1 MSLTGRLVAG
11 MVAVLLVTVLVLAWS
26 ADALLRSRLEGE
38 IRTALERDA
47 RLVRLALPADPS
59 RLQASAQRLGQ
70 ETGLRITII
79 DTTGRVV
86 AESELGGDALA
97 NLENHLG
104 RPEIQEAI
112 RTGTGA
118 NRRISHTVGRPL
130 LYVAIRG
137 GPGFVRVSTGLETVD
152 AVVSRA
158 QGAVLLASLLALALG
173 LGIAMLAARS
183 FARPLTEAA
192 AAARAIADGQPPHFP
207 RAGVRDVDALIAA
220 LREMHEQLSRRFED
234 LRREREE
241 STALVEAMVEGVLAA
256 DARGRILTANSAAR
270 RLLGFEAGREFPNL
284 TQLFHPKPARDAVD
298 AALRG
303 EVVAEREL
311 ELEDRVLLA
320 SARPLATGGT
330 VLVLHD
336 VTALRRL
343 ESVRRDFV
351 ANVSHELKTPL
362 TSIAG
367 YAETLA
373 GETPDPDTSRR
384 FLEVILA
391 NSRRMQRLVDDLLDL
406 SRIESG
412 GWQPEPEPQEVA
424 AVAREVLDLFAD
436 RAAEG
441 GVECV
446 VEVAPEAS
454 SLEMDP
460 QALRQVLSNL
470 VDNALRYTPSGGR
483 ITIAAR
489 RDGTAILLEVR
500 DTGAGIPSEHLTR
513 LFERF
518 YRVDPS
524 RSRAAG
530 GTGLGLAIVKH
541 LIEAHGGECEA
552 LSTLGVGTTIRCR
565 IPQPREAPPPA

>member
-1 MSLTGRLVAG
+1 
-11 MVAVLLVTVLVLAWS
+11 
-26 ADALLRSRLEGE
+26 
-38 IRTALERDA
+38 
-47 RLVRLALPADPS
+47 
-59 RLQASAQRLGQ
+59 
-70 ETGLRITII
+70 
-79 DTTGRVV
+79 
-86 AESELGGDALA
+86 
-97 NLENHLG
+97 
-104 RPEIQEAI
+104 
-112 RTGTGA
+112 
-118 NRRISHTVGRPL
+118 
-130 LYVAIRG
+130 
-137 GPGFVRVSTGLETVD
+137 
-152 AVVSRA
+152 
-158 QGAVLLASLLALALG
+158 
-173 LGIAMLAARS
+173 
-183 FARPLTEAA
+183 
-192 AAARAIADGQPPHFP
+192 
-207 RAGVRDVDALIAA
+207 
-220 LREMHEQLSRRFED
+220 MHEQLTRRFED
-234 LRREREE
+234 LRRERAE

-256 DARGRILTANSAAR
+256 DARGRVLTANSAAR
-270 RLLGFEAGREFPNL
+270 RLLGFEAAREFPNL
-284 TQLFHPKPARDAVD
+284 TQLFHPKPARDVVD

-303 EVVAEREL
+303 DVVDEREL
-311 ELEDRVLLA
+311 DLEDRILLA

-373 GETPDPDTSRR
+373 GETPDPETARG

-412 GWQPEPEPQEVA
+412 GWKPEPEPQDVG
-424 AVAREVLDLFAD
+424 AVAGEVLELFAG

-441 GVECV
+441 GVRCV
-446 VEVAPEAS
+446 VDVAPAAT
-454 SLEMDP
+454 SLEMDS

-470 VDNALRYTPSGGR
+470 VDNALRYTPSGGL
-483 ITIAAR
+483 ITIASR
-489 RDGTAILLEVR
+489 REGAAILLEVR
-500 DTGAGIPSEHLTR
+500 DTGAGIPGEHLPR

-541 LIEAHGGECEA
+541 LIEAHGGDCEA
-552 LSTLGVGTTIRCR
+552 LSTVGEGTTIRCR
-565 IPQPREAPPPA
+565 IPQPREVPMTA

>member
-1 MSLTGRLVAG
+1 MTLGGRLIAG
-11 MVAVLLVTVLVLAWS
+11 MVAVLLLTVLVLAWS
-26 ADALLRSRLEGE
+26 ADALLRSRLEND
-38 IRTALERDA
+38 IRNSLERDA
-47 RLVRLALPADPS
+47 RLVRLALPADS
-59 RLQASAQRLGQ
+59 SQLQLAVLRLGQ
-70 ETGLRITII
+70 ETGLRITVI
-79 DTTGRVV
+79 DSTGRVV
-86 AESELGGDALA
+86 AESELGSDHLTD
-97 NLENHLG
+97 LENHLG
-104 RPEIQEAI
+104 RPEIQQALHE
-112 RTGTGA
+112 GVGA
-118 NRRISHTVGRPL
+118 NRRTSRTVGRQL

-137 GPGFVRVSTGLETVD
+137 GPGFVRVSTGLEEVD
-152 AVVSRA
+152 AIVSRA
-158 QGAVLLASLLALALG
+158 QRAVLLASLLALALG
-173 LGIAMLAARS
+173 LGIATLAARA

-192 AAARAIADGQPPHFP
+192 TAARAIADGRQPHFP
-207 RAGVRDVDALIAA
+207 HTGVPDVDALISA
-220 LREMHEQLSRRFED
+220 LREMHQQLTRRFDE

-241 STALVEAMVEGVLAA
+241 SAALVEAMVEGVLAA
-256 DARGRILTANSAAR
+256 DGRGRILTANSAAR
-270 RLLGFEAGREFPNL
+270 RLLGFEPGEEFPNL
-284 TQLFHPKPARDAVD
+284 TQMFHPKPARDVVD

-311 ELEDRVLLA
+311 DLDDRVLLA

-330 VLVLHD
+330 VLVLYD

-343 ESVRRDFV
+343 ELVRRDFV

-373 GETPDPDTSRR
+373 SETPDSETTRR

-412 GWQPEPEPQEVA
+412 GWLPEPEPQPVDAVA
-424 AVAREVLDLFAD
+424 AEVLDLFAG
-436 RAAEG
+436 RATEG
-441 GVECV
+441 GVHCV
-446 VEVAPEAS
+446 VDVAPDAAIVV
-454 SLEMDP
+454 MDP

-470 VDNALRYTPSGGR
+470 VDNALRYTPKEGT
-483 ITIAAR
+483 ITIASH
-489 RDGTAILLEVR
+489 RDGDSVLLEVR
-500 DTGAGIPSEHLTR
+500 DTGAGIPADHLPR

-541 LIEAHGGECEA
+541 LVEAHGGSCEA
-552 LSTLGVGTTIRCR
+552 LSTLGEGTTIRCR
-565 IPQPREAPPPA
+565 IPQGKEDSPTG

>member
-1 MSLTGRLVAG
+1 VSFTGRLVAG
-11 MVAVLLVTVLVLAWS
+11 MVAVLLVTVLALAWS
-26 ADALLRSRLEGE
+26 ADALLRSSLEGE
-38 IRTALERDA
+38 IRASLERDA
-47 RLVRLALPADPS
+47 HLVRRALPTDPS
-59 RLQASAQRLGQ
+59 RLQSSVLQLAE

-97 NLENHLG
+97 TLENHLG

-112 RTGTGA
+112 KSGTGA

-137 GPGFVRVSTGLETVD
+137 GPGFVRVSTGLEAVD

-158 QGAVLLASLLALALG
+158 QRAVLLASLLALALG
-173 LGIAMLAARS
+173 LGMATLAARS
-183 FARPLTEAA
+183 FARPLTETA
-192 AAARAIADGQPPHFP
+192 AAARAIADGRPPYFP
-207 RAGVRDVDALIAA
+207 HAGVRDVDALIAA

-270 RLLGFEAGREFPNL
+270 RLLGFEGGREFPNL
-284 TQLFHPKPARDAVD
+284 TQLFHPKPARDVVD

-311 ELEDRVLLA
+311 DLEDRILLA

-373 GETPDPDTSRR
+373 GETPDPETTRR

-412 GWQPEPEPQEVA
+412 GWQPEPEPQDLATVA
-424 AVAREVLDLFAD
+424 GEVLDLFAG

-441 GVECV
+441 GVGCV
-446 VEVAPEAS
+446 VEVAADAATV
-454 SLEMDP
+454 EMDA

-489 RDGTAILLEVR
+489 RDRTAILLEVR
-500 DTGAGIPSEHLTR
+500 DTGAGIPSEHLPR

-541 LIEAHGGECEA
+541 LIEAHGGDCEA

-565 IPQPREAPPPA
+565 IPQAGEAHLTA

>member
-1 MSLTGRLVAG
+1 MSFTGRLVGG
-11 MVAVLLVTVLVLAWS
+11 MVAVLLVTVLALAWS
-26 ADALLRSRLEGE
+26 ADALLRSRLESD
-38 IRTALERDA
+38 IRHSLERDA
-47 RLVRLALPADPS
+47 QLVRLALPANP
-59 RLQASAQRLGQ
+59 RALQNAVLQLGR

-79 DTTGRVV
+79 DSTGQVV
-86 AESELGGDALA
+86 AESELGGDDLA

-104 RPEIQEAI
+104 RPEVQQAL
-112 RTGTGA
+112 TQGSGA
-118 NRRISHTVGRPL
+118 NRRVSHTVGRPL

-137 GPGFVRVSTGLETVD
+137 GPGFVRVSTGLEEVD

-158 QGAVLLASLLALALG
+158 QSAVLFASLLALLLGVGVALF
-173 LGIAMLAARS
+173 AARAY
-183 FARPLTEAA
+183 ARPLNEAA
-192 AAARAIADGQPPHFP
+192 AAARAIADGKPPHFP
-207 RAGVRDVDALIAA
+207 HAGVRDIDALIAA
-220 LREMHEQLSRRFED
+220 LREMHQELTRRFDE

-241 STALVEAMVEGVLAA
+241 SAALVEAMVEGVLAA
-256 DARGRILTANSAAR
+256 DGRGRILTANSAAR
-270 RLLGFEAGREFPNL
+270 RLLGFESGEELPNL
-284 TQLFHPKPARDAVD
+284 TQLFHPKSAREVVD

-303 EVVAEREL
+303 DVVAEREL
-311 ELEDRVLLA
+311 DLDDRVLLA
-320 SARPLATGGT
+320 SARPLATGGM

-343 ESVRRDFV
+343 ELVRRDFV

-373 GETPDPDTSRR
+373 SETPDAETTRR
-384 FLEVILA
+384 FTEVILA
-391 NSRRMQRLVDDLLDL
+391 NSHRMQRLVDDLLDL

-412 GWQPEPEPQEVA
+412 GWNPKPEPQDISEVA
-424 AVAREVLDLFAD
+424 GEVLDLFAG
-436 RAAEG
+436 RAAEI
-441 GVECV
+441 GVLCV
-446 VEVAPEAS
+446 EEVAADATTIK
-454 SLEMDP
+454 LDP

-470 VDNALRYTPSGGR
+470 VDNALRYTPRGGR
-483 ITIAAR
+483 ITVASR
-489 RDGTAILLEVR
+489 REGDEVVLEVQ
-500 DTGAGIPSEHLTR
+500 DTGAGIPSEHLPR

-541 LIEAHGGECEA
+541 LIEAHGGVCDA

-565 IPQPREAPPPA
+565 IPQPQEVPPPA

>member
-1 MSLTGRLVAG
+1 MSFTGRLVGG

-26 ADALLRSRLEGE
+26 ADALLRSRLESD
-38 IRTALERDA
+38 IRNSLERDA
-47 RLVRLALPADPS
+47 RLVRAALPADS
-59 RLQASAQRLGQ
+59 ARLQAAVLELTR

-86 AESELGGDALA
+86 AESELGGDQLA

-104 RPEIQEAI
+104 RPEVQEAL

-118 NRRISHTVGRPL
+118 NRRISRTVGRSL

-137 GPGFVRVSTGLETVD
+137 GPGFVRVSTGLEVVD
-152 AVVSRA
+152 AVIARA
-158 QGAVLLASLLALALG
+158 QRAVLLASLLALVLGVGVALF
-173 LGIAMLAARS
+173 AARS
-183 FARPLTEAA
+183 YARPLTEAA
-192 AAARAIADGQPPHFP
+192 AAARAIADGRPPLFP
-207 RAGVRDVDALIAA
+207 HAGVRDIDALIVA
-220 LREMHEQLSRRFED
+220 LREMHEQLTRRFED
-234 LRREREE
+234 LRRERAE

-256 DARGRILTANSAAR
+256 DARGRVLTANSAAR
-270 RLLGFEAGREFPNL
+270 RLLGFEAAREFPNL
-284 TQLFHPKPARDAVD
+284 TQLFHPKPARDVVD

-303 EVVAEREL
+303 DVVDEREL
-311 ELEDRVLLA
+311 DLEDRILLA

-373 GETPDPDTSRR
+373 GETPDPETARG

-412 GWQPEPEPQEVA
+412 GWKPEPEPQDVG
-424 AVAREVLDLFAD
+424 AVAGEVLELFAG

-441 GVECV
+441 GVRCV
-446 VEVAPEAS
+446 VDVAPAAT
-454 SLEMDP
+454 SLEMDS

-470 VDNALRYTPSGGR
+470 VDNALRYTPSGGL
-483 ITIAAR
+483 ITIASR
-489 RDGTAILLEVR
+489 REGAAILLEVR
-500 DTGAGIPSEHLTR
+500 DTGAGIPGEHLPR

-541 LIEAHGGECEA
+541 LIEAHGGDCEA
-552 LSTLGVGTTIRCR
+552 LSTVGEGTTIRCR
-565 IPQPREAPPPA
+565 IPQPREVPMTA